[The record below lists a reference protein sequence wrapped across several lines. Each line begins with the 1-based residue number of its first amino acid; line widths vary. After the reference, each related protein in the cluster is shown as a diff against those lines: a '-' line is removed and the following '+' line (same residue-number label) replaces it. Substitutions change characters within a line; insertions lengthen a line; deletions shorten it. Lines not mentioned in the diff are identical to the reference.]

1 MRTWIAAALL
11 ACLPLPATAV
21 GEMASTLTRTLQGR
35 LFRIALV
42 LLAGWAVAACAE
54 NIQAYEGAPLP
65 SDRVATVAG
74 GGLPSLVSVDGKRVG
89 SNAPLGQPQVDLL
102 PGPHRLVIRYQPCST
117 YNNCG
122 LADVTAEVVLQEG
135 GSYALRQAVKGCSF
149 LEGLAWFL
157 PGEADR
163 CTNFLWIEDEASNLA
178 IWGERPA

>member
-11 ACLPLPATAV
+11 ACLPLPTTSV

-42 LLAGWAVAACAE
+42 LLAGCALAACAE
-54 NIQAYEGAPLP
+54 SIQAYEGAPLP
-65 SDRVATVAG
+65 SDWVATVAG
-74 GGLPSLVSVDGKRVG
+74 GGLPSLVLVDGKRVG
-89 SNAPLGQPQVDLL
+89 SIALLGQPQVDLL
-102 PGPHRLVIRYQPCST
+102 PGPHRLVIRYQTCST
-117 YNNCG
+117 YNNTG

-135 GSYALRQAVKGCSF
+135 GRYALRQAVKGCSF

-157 PGEADR
+157 PGEADH